1 MMAGPSLSLQN
12 GDRVAIVGG
21 GPAGS
26 FFAIHL
32 LREARRLNR
41 HLDVI
46 IVEKRG
52 PTSHGSDD
60 FRCKGC
66 NFCAGLISP
75 RLNEILQAAAVR
87 RDARVARE
95 QLRQRMEIARAC
107 GRHECGN
114 EMLNASHRSR
124 PNAPTAR

>member
-1 MMAGPSLSLQN
+1 MAIPSLSLQN

-26 FFAIHL
+26 FFAITL

-41 HLDVI
+41 HLDVV

-52 PTSHGSDD
+52 PADQGSDD
-60 FRCKGC
+60 FQCKGC

-75 RLNEILQAAAVR
+75 RLN
-87 RDARVARE
+87 RDT
-95 QLRQRMEIARAC
+95 QRA
-107 GRHECGN
+107 
-114 EMLNASHRSR
+114 RSR
-124 PNAPTAR
+124 RSR

>member
-1 MMAGPSLSLQN
+1 MQRASSQSGGLQN
-12 GDRVAIVGG
+12 DDRVAVVGG

-41 HLDVI
+41 HLDVV

-52 PTSHGSDD
+52 PADLGSDD
-60 FRCKGC
+60 LQCKGC

-75 RLNEILQAAAVR
+75 RLDKALGENGLVVPAEIIQGHI
-87 RDARVARE
+87 DY
-95 QLRQRMEIARAC
+95 IWI
-107 GRHECGN
+107 
-114 EMLNASHRSR
+114 
-124 PNAPTAR
+124 